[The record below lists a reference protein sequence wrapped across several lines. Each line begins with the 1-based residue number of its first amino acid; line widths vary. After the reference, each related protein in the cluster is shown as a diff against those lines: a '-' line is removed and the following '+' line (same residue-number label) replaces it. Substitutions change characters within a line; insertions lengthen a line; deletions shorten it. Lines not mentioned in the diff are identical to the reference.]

1 MRWHEVNQLKEKK
14 ELSERGDEFSK
25 FSQCEA
31 CFTTLEAKLNERALG
46 GKKKTAFFFFFF
58 FLGMITFG
66 LGESHGFTCLF
77 FFIY

>member
-31 CFTTLEAKLNERALG
+31 CFTTLKAKLNERALG
-46 GKKKTAFFFFFF
+46 GEKKTNDF
-58 FLGMITFG
+58 
-66 LGESHGFTCLF
+66 SHL
-77 FFIY
+77 